1 MSDGLDMAGSARSG
15 TGGRRD
21 AMGISERKPEACPQC
36 GDPGFVNPTTGRWQ
50 CGNAGCDNTD
60 EIEFVESPLT
70 PGAVS
75 LARSECAIC
84 EACGHAQAEPNWC
97 QKCGHRTTWPEW
109 AKRWEASIRQ
119 QLEGAV
125 SVTDEMVQV
134 AREEIVRVGARQM
147 SPNAMRRVLRA
158 ALEVPDGQ

>member
-21 AMGISERKPEACPQC
+21 AMDLLERLREHAGHRLSVMTGEDISEGLMCDTCGEYVWEDDDEPATGPTEGAGSRDLPERTDYPDDLRGGYDYWRDRAESLHRALDEAVRELEHRKPKE
-36 GDPGFVNPTTGRWQ
+36 
-50 CGNAGCDNTD
+50 
-60 EIEFVESPLT
+60 
-70 PGAVS
+70 
-75 LARSECAIC
+75 
-84 EACGHAQAEPNWC
+84 
-97 QKCGHRTTWPEW
+97 
-109 AKRWEASIRQ
+109 
-119 QLEGAV
+119 AV

-158 ALEVPDGQ
+158 ALGVPDGG